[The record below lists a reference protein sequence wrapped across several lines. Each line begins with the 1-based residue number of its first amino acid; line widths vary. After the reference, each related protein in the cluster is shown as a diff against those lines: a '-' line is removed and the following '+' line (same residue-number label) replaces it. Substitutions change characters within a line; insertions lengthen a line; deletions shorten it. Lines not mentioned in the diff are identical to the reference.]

1 MQKLIDIIGKEVME
15 AFESCGYESKYGFVT
30 LSNRPDLCQYQCNG
44 ALAAAKVYKKA
55 PLAIAGEVVE
65 VLSKSNSYEKIEAV
79 APGFI
84 NIVLTS
90 EFITGYVRQLSRE
103 NQYGCEKTDKPKTIV
118 IDYGGANVAKPLH
131 VGHLRPAIIGESIKR
146 IDRFLGHNVIGDV
159 HLGDW
164 GLQIGLIMMKI
175 KLDQPDLVYFK
186 KDYEGEYPKEAP
198 FTISELE
205 QIYPAASAYS
215 KENDEFREAAK
226 AATVELQNGNPG
238 YLALWQHILNVSI
251 EDLKK
256 NYDNL
261 LVDFDLWK
269 KESDAQSYIP
279 GMVEYLKEHNYAR
292 ISEGA
297 LVVDVKEESD
307 TKEMPPCMIL
317 KSDGGTLYNT
327 TDLATMVERM
337 ELFAPD
343 EILYVVDKR
352 QELYFE
358 TVFRCAKKTK
368 LVEEETKL
376 TFLGF
381 GTMNGKDGKP
391 FKTRDGGVMR
401 LENLI
406 SNISNAV
413 LEKMLENREMDR
425 QEAEAIS
432 KIVGLAALKYGD
444 LSNQASKDYIF
455 DLERFISFE
464 GNTGPYLL
472 YTIVRIK
479 SIIQKYG
486 SDSITTEAL
495 IPGKTLS
502 EINLM
507 LEASRFND
515 VVETAGNEYAP
526 HKICQYLYGV
536 ANAFNSFYHENKILA
551 EEDKEKQKS
560 WIALITLI
568 KGILETGIDLL
579 GFESPERM

>member
-15 AFESCGYESKYGFVT
+15 AFESCGYENKYGFVT

-90 EFITGYVRQLSRE
+90 EFITGYVKQLSRE

-175 KLDQPDLVYFK
+175 KLDQPELVYFK

-486 SDSITTEAL
+486 NDSVTTEAL

-507 LEASRFND
+507 LEASRFNE

>member
-15 AFESCGYESKYGFVT
+15 AFESCGYENKYGFVT

-90 EFITGYVRQLSRE
+90 EFITGYVKQLSRE

-175 KLDQPDLVYFK
+175 KLDQPELVYFK

-486 SDSITTEAL
+486 NDSVTTEAL

>member
-15 AFESCGYESKYGFVT
+15 AFESCGYENKYGFVT

-90 EFITGYVRQLSRE
+90 EFITGYVKQLSRE

-164 GLQIGLIMMKI
+164 GLQIGLIMIKI
-175 KLDQPDLVYFK
+175 KLDQPELVYFK

-486 SDSITTEAL
+486 NDSVTTEAL

>member
-15 AFESCGYESKYGFVT
+15 AFESCGYENKYGFVT

-90 EFITGYVRQLSRE
+90 EFITGYVKQLSRE

-146 IDRFLGHNVIGDV
+146 IDRFLGHNVFGDV

-175 KLDQPDLVYFK
+175 KLDQPELVYFK

-486 SDSITTEAL
+486 NDSVTTEAL